1 MPRVLI
7 EAMSRGLTALGSIIG
22 DIPEQM
28 TAMAK
33 NNTFQAKKFQKE
45 LLEQKRYDF

>member
-33 NNTFQAKKFQKE
+33 NIFSSKEVPEGTFGAE
-45 LLEQKRYDF
+45 AI